1 MDDSEKPIHKGN
13 QAFIDEDYPA
23 TLQAYSDAI
32 SLGGEDEALARSNR
46 AAVYLKLAKH
56 TEALQD
62 ASVAVKLMPK
72 EVAFYRKGL
81 AAFAL
86 EEFETA
92 LEAFRQGQGLGGT
105 ESSGSSADP
114 RKYRTWIRKCEA
126 ELEEEEEA
134 QAARDQRVP
143 DGSSSGSG
151 GSSGSSSSRE
161 VAPASG
167 GSVSSVVPGVAST
180 APGPAKRAPVSASS
194 SAPHHLRI
202 RFQYYQSYEKVTVA
216 VLEKG
221 LKESEVAVD
230 VDAKRL
236 TVRRKAGDGGGGGGG
251 GGLLFDKVLYEEVI
265 PEKCRTRFMASKLE
279 VTLTKKSP
287 ADWPELEGTITPAAR
302 PAAAVATPSA
312 SSTPTSAEAPAEEP
326 PTKVPR
332 PYSSNKNWDVV
343 EKEVQKELEADK
355 PDGEQALN
363 DLFKSIYGKA
373 DEDTRRAMVKSFQTS
388 GGTVLSTN
396 WDEVG
401 KVDYEK
407 ERQAPKGM
415 QWKTWEGEKLPQKDD
430 DDN

>member
-1 MDDSEKPIHKGN
+1 MGERNMADAEKPIHRGN
-13 QAFIDEDYPA
+13 QAFIDEDYPT
-23 TLQAYSDAI
+23 TLQAYGEAV
-32 SLGGEDEALARSNR
+32 SLGGQDEALARSNR
-46 AAVYLKLAKH
+46 AAVYLKLGNY

-62 ASVAVKLMPK
+62 VSAAVKLMPT
-72 EVAFYRKGL
+72 EIAWYRKGL

-92 LEAFRQGQGLGGT
+92 LEAFRRGQALESDKDTTGDNSSCGG
-105 ESSGSSADP
+105 GDP

-126 ELEEEEEA
+126 ELEAEEEA
-134 QAARDQRVP
+134 QAATASTDRGAP
-143 DGSSSGSG
+143 SNG
-151 GSSGSSSSRE
+151 E
-161 VAPASG
+161 VAPVSG
-167 GSVSSVVPGVAST
+167 SAAGAGAAAGAGT
-180 APGPAKRAPVSASS
+180 AKRTPVLPTS
-194 SAPHHLRI
+194 SAPAHLRI
-202 RFQYYQSYEKVTVA
+202 KFQYYQSYEKLTVA

-221 LKESEVAVD
+221 LKESEVD
-230 VDAKRL
+230 VEVEAKRL
-236 TVRRKAGDGGGGGGG
+236 TVRRKGDAGA
-251 GGLLFDKVLYEEVI
+251 LLFDKVLYEEVL
-265 PEKCRTRFMASKLE
+265 PEKSRKRFMASKLE

-287 ADWPELEGTITPAAR
+287 ADWPELEGTATPATR
-302 PAAAVATPSA
+302 PAAAVAPAPNA
-312 SSTPTSAEAPAEEP
+312 SSEGTAAAAVPVQEP

-332 PYSSNKNWDVV
+332 PYSSTKDWDVV
-343 EKEVQKELEADK
+343 EKEVQKELDSEK
-355 PDGEQALN
+355 PEGEQALN

-415 QWKTWEGEKLPQKDD
+415 EWKTWEGAKLPQKDD

>member
-1 MDDSEKPIHKGN
+1 MADAAKPIHRGN

-23 TLQAYSDAI
+23 TLQAYGEAV
-32 SLGGEDEALARSNR
+32 SLGGQDEAVARSNR
-46 AAVYLKLAKH
+46 AAVYLKLGKY

-62 ASVAVKLMPK
+62 VSAAVKLMPT
-72 EVAFYRKGL
+72 EIALYRKGL

-92 LEAFRQGQGLGGT
+92 LEAFRRGQAF
-105 ESSGSSADP
+105 ESDKDTGSGNGSDP

-126 ELEEEEEA
+126 ELEAEEEA
-134 QAARDQRVP
+134 QAAAAGAAADRAAP
-143 DGSSSGSG
+143 TNG
-151 GSSGSSSSRE
+151 E

-167 GSVSSVVPGVAST
+167 GSVGGAETSAGT
-180 APGPAKRAPVSASS
+180 AKRTPVLPTS
-194 SAPHHLRI
+194 SAPAHLRI
-202 RFQYYQSYEKVTVA
+202 KFQYYQSYEKVTVA

-221 LKESEVAVD
+221 LKESEVD
-230 VDAKRL
+230 VEVEPHRL
-236 TVRRKAGDGGGGGGG
+236 TVRRKGDAGSGGGGA
-251 GGLLFDKVLYEEVI
+251 LLFDKVLYEEVL
-265 PEKCRTRFMASKLE
+265 PEKCRKRFMASKLE

-287 ADWPELEGTITPAAR
+287 ADWPELEGTAAPATR
-302 PAAAVATPSA
+302 PAAAVAPSA
-312 SSTPTSAEAPAEEP
+312 SSASTAATAAAPVQEP

-332 PYSSNKNWDVV
+332 PYSSTKDWDVV
-343 EKEVQKELEADK
+343 EKEVQKELDSEK
-355 PDGEQALN
+355 PEGEQALN

-401 KVDYEK
+401 KADYEK

-415 QWKTWEGEKLPQKDD
+415 EWKTWEGAKLPQKDD
-430 DDN
+430 DDDN

>member
-13 QAFIDEDYPA
+13 QAFIDEDFPA
-23 TLQAYSDAI
+23 TLQAYADAI
-32 SLGGEDEALARSNR
+32 SLGGDDEALARSNR

-62 ASVAVKLMPK
+62 ASLAVKLKPK
-72 EVAFYRKGL
+72 EIAYYRKGL

-92 LEAFRQGQGLGGT
+92 LEAFRQGQSLRGTGDGGA
-105 ESSGSSADP
+105 SADP

-126 ELEEEEEA
+126 ELEAEEEA
-134 QAARDQRVP
+134 QAAQNQSVP
-143 DGSSSGSG
+143 DSS
-151 GSSGSSSSRE
+151 SSGSSSSSRGI
-161 VAPASG
+161 APASG
-167 GSVSSVVPGVAST
+167 GTIGPVAPAATT
-180 APGPAKRAPVSASS
+180 APPGPAKRTPVSASS
-194 SAPHHLRI
+194 SAPQHLRI
-202 RFQYYQSYEKVTVA
+202 KFQYYQSYEKVTVA

-221 LKESEVAVD
+221 LKESDVAVE
-230 VDAKRL
+230 VEAQRL
-236 TVRRKAGDGGGGGGG
+236 TVRRKGEDGRGGGGGGG
-251 GGLLFDKVLYEEVI
+251 ALLFDKVLYEEVL

-279 VTLTKKSP
+279 VTLTKKAP
-287 ADWPELEGTITPAAR
+287 GDWPELEGTATPATR
-302 PAAAVATPSA
+302 PSAAATTPQA
-312 SSTPTSAEAPAEEP
+312 DDAPASAAAPSEEP

-332 PYSSNKNWDVV
+332 PYSSTKDWDVV
-343 EKEVQKELEADK
+343 EKEVQKELDAEK
-355 PDGEQALN
+355 PGGEEALN

-373 DEDTRRAMVKSFQTS
+373 DEDTRRAMIKSFQTS